1 MKLEKL
7 AEIMYN
13 DEKVDKKKI
22 IKILSDGIECE
33 KCEKEIF
40 KCLYK
45 EIYGDVL
52 VPSLCEELIS
62 TFKNADSSGAV
73 WTLEETNNVAKK
85 LEIEFKDKPYT
96 AEEFRTAMT
105 MEYYEHNIP
114 LKKSSITL
122 DGVDWGRMADYALKN
137 NPGKLVKYFFC
148 KADE

>member
-22 IKILSDGIECE
+22 IEILSKGIECK

-45 EIYGDVL
+45 EIYGDIL
-52 VPSLCEELIS
+52 ITSKCEELIA

-96 AEEFRTAMT
+96 AEEFRTVMT

-137 NPGKLVKYFFC
+137 EPDKLVKYFFC